1 MKFNPIYDENSQTK
15 NSSELY
21 NVIKNIIKFI
31 NNFGKIDLHDLEV
44 FSIHNVVYFSTC

>member
-1 MKFNPIYDENSQTK
+1 MMKTLRQRIVVN
-15 NSSELY
+15 Y

-31 NNFGKIDLHDLEV
+31 NNFGKIDLYDLEV